1 MNYNNPS
8 YLRTA
13 RIIAI
18 VCGSLFCIF
27 SYLYLWKVQG
37 GILGMAQHV
46 LSKGLTV
53 YYPPVGAGI
62 ITLLLLLLQMLLNSF
77 CKLQREWHCVSFF
90 PSFFT
95 LAMLSSVAATA
106 YTHFQ
111 FGHWIW
117 LYPVGIVVFFFVV
130 SFFKHLTTT
139 FDTRAGGIIVRTLIP
154 NLITFIILAVMCL
167 WLSDTKEV
175 TYYRY
180 AIEYNLSK
188 GNIDEALEIGSRSK
202 VSSPEIAA
210 LRVYSLQKKD
220 LLGERLFLYP
230 QDYGADG
237 MLLNLSDSVRMVFPP
252 MQLYRELGAYPNSE
266 NQPTVEFLELLN
278 NSDQAKQPMAEQY
291 LLCAYLLER
300 NLDKFA
306 DKLKKVYHFE
316 EDSVVKLPRYY
327 QEALVLYQHIRP
339 GRINYKNSIQ
349 ETNYEDYKR
358 LVRSSSISQVSM
370 NISRTDFGKTY
381 WWYYDNVK

>member
-1 MNYNNPS
+1 
-8 YLRTA
+8 
-13 RIIAI
+13 
-18 VCGSLFCIF
+18 
-27 SYLYLWKVQG
+27 
-37 GILGMAQHV
+37 
-46 LSKGLTV
+46 
-53 YYPPVGAGI
+53 
-62 ITLLLLLLQMLLNSF
+62 
-77 CKLQREWHCVSFF
+77 
-90 PSFFT
+90 
-95 LAMLSSVAATA
+95 
-106 YTHFQ
+106 
-111 FGHWIW
+111 
-117 LYPVGIVVFFFVV
+117 
-130 SFFKHLTTT
+130 
-139 FDTRAGGIIVRTLIP
+139 
-154 NLITFIILAVMCL
+154 
-167 WLSDTKEV
+167 
-175 TYYRY
+175 
-180 AIEYNLSK
+180 
-188 GNIDEALEIGSRSK
+188 
-202 VSSPEIAA
+202 

-237 MLLNLSDSVRMVFPP
+237 MWLNVSDSVRMVFPP